1 MLKIVFG
8 LLLVSLAAS
17 AQPDFVITSR
27 ADTVFGEVRI
37 LSYDLIDRVQVEV
50 AKKKESYTALQVLAI
65 QKEGILYKPVKYE
78 NKIVFMQL
86 LKPGYLSLYAFRIQ
100 GQSTYDGRFLV
111 KLNGT
116 SQELPNI
123 AFKKLLS
130 GFLEDCESVSSQI
143 KEGQLTRK
151 DIDSIIDQY
160 NLCMENKTISTLQ
173 AKPIEQPV
181 PQVNEKTQAVAEF
194 IKKVEAQEFES
205 KTDALDLLKDIQ
217 IRAGKNEPIPNYLT
231 EGLKTYLSKVPV
243 LQDELNSLLTLL
255 KK

>member
-8 LLLVSLAAS
+8 FLLVSLVAS

-50 AKKKESYTALQVLAI
+50 AKKKESYTALQVLVI

-123 AFKKLLS
+123 A
-130 GFLEDCESVSSQI
+130 
-143 KEGQLTRK
+143 
-151 DIDSIIDQY
+151 SI
-160 NLCMENKTISTLQ
+160 
-173 AKPIEQPV
+173 
-181 PQVNEKTQAVAEF
+181 
-194 IKKVEAQEFES
+194 
-205 KTDALDLLKDIQ
+205 
-217 IRAGKNEPIPNYLT
+217 
-231 EGLKTYLSKVPV
+231 
-243 LQDELNSLLTLL
+243 
-255 KK
+255 